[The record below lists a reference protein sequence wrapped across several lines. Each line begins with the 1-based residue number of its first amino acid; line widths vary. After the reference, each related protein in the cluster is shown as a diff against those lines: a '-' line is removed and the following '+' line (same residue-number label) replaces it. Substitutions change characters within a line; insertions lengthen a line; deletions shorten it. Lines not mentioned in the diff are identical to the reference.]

1 MRRNLIAVWKRDHQ
15 AHPHGIVGHGRGEIE
30 SIAREINHLA
40 NVLDLGESGV
50 EGPNMQRQE
59 NPQPLPAA
67 GISGCLFG
75 ASV

>member
-40 NVLDLGESGV
+40 DVLDLGESGV
-50 EGPNMQRQE
+50 EGPNMQR
-59 NPQPLPAA
+59 
-67 GISGCLFG
+67 
-75 ASV
+75 